1 MNVTQE
7 DGNLIDC
14 ASAVVATALGVV
26 RRRAVEYDS
35 NTGMLRF
42 ASFFSL
48 NFTHCIINIVFS

>member
-1 MNVTQE
+1 MRVIVNVTQE

-26 RRRAVEYDS
+26 KRRGVEYDS

-42 ASFFSL
+42 VSL
-48 NFTHCIINIVFS
+48 FL